1 LAQAKGSPLLQLVFE
16 PNASLP
22 ADGRLLFYRVGQR
35 RPPMADVA
43 ALGLP
48 ADVRSV
54 PLALP
59 VEGEGERQRAGG
71 WGSEGEG
78 ERQRAGVRIRAH
90 PVVAVPLRAALGV
103 LVRGGDRRQPNSPT
117 IQTYARAA
125 GLATGLVA
133 EHQIAPVL
141 RQIDDRVV
149 SQWRALLPA
158 GGTAADTLTALADA
172 LPAAGHALP
181 RDATTVWHP
190 YALLRAFVDAVVDV
204 LAREPD
210 AATTSTGRP
219 RARLLPWTA
228 RWQEAA
234 VDAVDPTVPLGAE
247 RGEIVAGVGEWL
259 RPFERVATEHT
270 AELSLVA
277 PAGPAQPWTLK
288 FGLRD
293 RDGRRIGADDLWS
306 HAGGDRNHVEALLE
320 ALARA
325 ARVFA
330 PIEDALDHRQPTHA
344 VFATDVAWQ
353 FMDQVVPLLRDAGYH
368 VALPDDMDELR
379 PRIQLGT
386 ATADADAPSDQVELT
401 WQAAVGD
408 AVVDEATVDELMAA
422 SGPLVYW
429 DDRWIRIARETR
441 TQWQERSRGVQRIPL
456 TEALGLAVAGVATG
470 LGRIQASE
478 ATQVVAVGPLGRL
491 VDRLRHASTPEPVNV
506 PPGFRGQLRPYQLD
520 AVGWLGMMADLE
532 LGGVLADDMGLGKT
546 VMLIAHL
553 LQQGCGPHLV
563 VCPTSV
569 VANWERE
576 LTRFAPGL
584 PKLRHHG
591 ADRGDD
597 LDGFRGVVVTS
608 YGTLRRDIDMLAQ
621 VRWHVVALDEAQQ
634 VKNPDTLGARAVRR
648 LRSWHCVALTGTPV
662 ENRLRE
668 LWSVLDLTNSGLLG
682 PRVRFERR
690 YANPIERRG
699 DHAARVQLRRMIAP
713 FVLRRTKADPRVASD
728 LPPRIERTV
737 PCILTDEQRQRY
749 SDTVEAF
756 RRGQGER
763 QRAGGRGFGGEG
775 ERQRAGG
782 RGFGGE
788 GVRQRAGGRGTIRQ
802 GEHRTSMQ
810 YRGAVLA
817 LLTRLKQICDHPGL
831 GIGGGRLADGHSG
844 KLAVTRQLITEATQA
859 GEQVL
864 VFTQFVGMAELLARD
879 LSRLLQTDLP
889 VLHGGLSTA
898 ARQRIVDRFQ
908 GQTDE
913 MAPPVLIAS
922 LRAGGI
928 GMNLTAAT
936 QVIHYDRWWNPAV
949 EDQASDR
956 AHRIGQTERVLIHRL
971 VTIGTLEEHI
981 DAMLAS
987 KREIADAVV
996 GPGETWITE
1005 LDVDQLLELVE
1016 LSDASEAAAAD
1027 LLVAGGRR

>member
-1 LAQAKGSPLLQLVFE
+1 LQLVFE

-22 ADGRLLFYRVGQR
+22 ADGRLLFYRVGR
-35 RPPMADVA
+35 GRAPMADVA
-43 ALGLP
+43 ALGLFGD
-48 ADVRSV
+48 ARSV

-59 VEGEGERQRAGG
+59 AGGEGERQRAGG
-71 WGSEGEG
+71 D
-78 ERQRAGVRIRAH
+78 IRPH
-90 PVVAVPLRAALGV
+90 PVAAVPLRSALGV
-103 LVRGGDRRQPNSPT
+103 LVRGDDRRQPSSPT
-117 IQTYARAA
+117 TQTYARAA
-125 GLATGLVA
+125 RLATGLVV

-141 RQIDDRVV
+141 RQVDGRVV
-149 SQWRALLPA
+149 SHWRALLPV
-158 GGTAADTLTALADA
+158 GGTSADTLTALADA
-172 LPAAGHALP
+172 LPVAGHALP

-204 LAREPD
+204 LARDPD
-210 AATTSTGRP
+210 GAMTSTGRP

-228 RWQEAA
+228 RWREAA

-247 RGEIVAGVGEWL
+247 QGEIVAGVGEWL
-259 RPFERVATEHT
+259 RPFEQVVTEYIP
-270 AELSLVA
+270 ELTLAA
-277 PAGPAQPWTLK
+277 PAGPSRPWTLQ
-288 FGLRD
+288 FGLSD
-293 RDGRRIGADDLWS
+293 RNGRRIGADDLWS
-306 HAGGDRNHVEALLE
+306 HAAGDRNHVEALLE

-330 PIEDALDHRQPTHA
+330 PVEDALDHRQPTHA
-344 VFATDVAWQ
+344 EFSTDVAWQ
-353 FMDQVVPLLRDAGYH
+353 FIDQVAPLLRDAGYR
-368 VALPDDMDELR
+368 VALPDDMAELR

-386 ATADADAPSDQVELT
+386 ARADADALSDHVELT
-401 WQAAVGD
+401 WQAEVGD
-408 AVVDEATVDELMAA
+408 AALDEMTVDELMAT
-422 SGPLVYW
+422 SDPIVFWNG
-429 DDRWIRIARETR
+429 RWIRIAQETR
-441 TQWQERSRGVQRIPL
+441 TQWRQRSRGVQRIPL
-456 TEALGLAVAGVATG
+456 IEALGLAVAGVATG
-470 LGRIQASE
+470 LGSIQASE
-478 ATQVVAVGPLGRL
+478 ATQVIAVGPLARL
-491 VDRLRHASTPEPVNV
+491 VDRLRQASTQEPVDV
-506 PPGFRGQLRPYQLD
+506 PLGFHGQLRPYQLD

-546 VMLIAHL
+546 VMLIVHL
-553 LQQGCGPHLV
+553 LRQGCGPHLV

-576 LTRFAPGL
+576 LARFAPDL
-584 PKLRHHG
+584 PRLRHHG
-591 ADRGDD
+591 AERGDD

-608 YGTLRRDIDMLAQ
+608 YGTLRRDIDLLAQ

-668 LWSVLDLTNSGLLG
+668 LWSVLDLTNPGLLG
-682 PRVRFERR
+682 PRARFERR

-737 PCILTDEQRQRY
+737 PCILTDEQRKRY
-749 SDTVEAF
+749 SEAVEAF

-763 QRAGGRGFGGEG
+763 QRAGGRGSQGQG
-775 ERQRAGG
+775 ERRS
-782 RGFGGE
+782 
-788 GVRQRAGGRGTIRQ
+788 
-802 GEHRTSMQ
+802 SME

-831 GIGGGRLADGHSG
+831 GAGGGRLADGHSG

-864 VFTQFVGMAELLARD
+864 VFTQFVGMADLLARD
-879 LSRLLQTDLP
+879 LSRVLQTELP
-889 VLHGGLSTA
+889 VFHGGLSTA

-913 MAPPVLIAS
+913 MAPPVLVAS
-922 LRAGGI
+922 LRAGGT

-956 AHRIGQTERVLIHRL
+956 AHRIGQTERVLIHQL
-971 VTIGTLEEHI
+971 VTLGTVEEHI

-987 KREIADAVV
+987 KREIAEAVV
-996 GPGETWITE
+996 GAGETWITE
-1005 LDVDQLLELVE
+1005 LDVEQLLELVE
-1016 LSDASEAAAAD
+1016 LSDSSAAD
-1027 LLVAGGRR
+1027 AGDVLVAGGRR